1 MAAKGSVLDCD
12 FRGGGEGRCWAGGAG
27 GRGGDGG
34 SAAPKNGLES
44 IIRKWSSK
52 AVLTSESFH
61 GICY

>member
-44 IIRKWSSK
+44 IIKKWSSK
-52 AVLTSESFH
+52 AVVT
-61 GICY
+61 